1 MGLQRT
7 PPSGRSTNQ
16 DAGPSNP
23 GDSSITSDS
32 SQAFVPRNPGV
43 MRSPQSGSTGASSS
57 SRPAPSPAPAPAP
70 TPASARVRDIPATPA
85 PQSLAP
91 VDEGNVSTT
100 PSYAPPAPV
109 PSPPRV
115 RERSLTPVEPI
126 PAAYIPEP
134 EVSRPEPTTPANKRR
149 KSRHPDPPPPVAEEM
164 SIDSSNGNEG
174 SSGIET
180 KMMYGRRYQLMMD
193 TLELAVKNSSHRMT

>member
-7 PPSGRSTNQ
+7 PPPGRSTNQ

-85 PQSLAP
+85 PQLLAP
-91 VDEGNVSTT
+91 DDEGNVSTT

-109 PSPPRV
+109 HSPPPA
-115 RERSLTPVEPI
+115 RERSPTPVEPT
-126 PAAYIPEP
+126 PATHLPES
-134 EVSRPEPTTPANKRR
+134 EVVRPDPTTPANKRR

>member
-7 PPSGRSTNQ
+7 PPPGRPTNQ

-23 GDSSITSDS
+23 GDSSVASDS

-57 SRPAPSPAPAPAP
+57 SRPEPSPAPVPAP
-70 TPASARVRDIPATPA
+70 TPAHARVRNVPATPA

-100 PSYAPPAPV
+100 PSYDPPSPV
-109 PSPPRV
+109 PSPPRA
-115 RERSLTPVEPI
+115 RERSPTPVEPI
-126 PAAYIPEP
+126 PANHLPEP
-134 EVSRPEPTTPANKRR
+134 ELSRPEPTTPANKRR
-149 KSRHPDPPPPVAEEM
+149 KSRHPDPPPPVAEEV
-164 SIDSSNGNEG
+164 SLDSSNGNEA

>member
-7 PPSGRSTNQ
+7 PPPGRSTAQ
-16 DAGPSNP
+16 DAGPSQP
-23 GDSSITSDS
+23 ADSSITSDS

-57 SRPAPSPAPAPAP
+57 SQPAP
-70 TPASARVRDIPATPA
+70 TPALVSAPTPAPKRVREDPATPA
-85 PQSLAP
+85 PQYLAP
-91 VDEGNVSTT
+91 VDEGNISTT
-100 PSYAPPAPV
+100 PSYAPPAPALA
-109 PSPPRV
+109 SPPA
-115 RERSLTPVEPI
+115 RERPPTLVEPA
-126 PAAYIPEP
+126 PAPHRSEP

-164 SIDSSNGNEG
+164 SVDSSNGNEG
-174 SSGIET
+174 MGAIET
-180 KMMYGRRYQLMMD
+180 KGMYGKRYQLMMD

>member
-7 PPSGRSTNQ
+7 PPPGRSTNQ

-57 SRPAPSPAPAPAP
+57 SRPPPSPAPAPAP
-70 TPASARVRDIPATPA
+70 ARVRIVPTTPA
-85 PQSLAP
+85 PQLLAAS
-91 VDEGNVSTT
+91 DEGNVSTT
-100 PSYAPPAPV
+100 PSYAPPAPA
-109 PSPPRV
+109 PSPPPA
-115 RERSLTPVEPI
+115 RERSPTPVEP
-126 PAAYIPEP
+126 PSATYIPES
-134 EVSRPEPTTPANKRR
+134 EASRPEPTTPANKRR
-149 KSRHPDPPPPVAEEM
+149 KSRHPDPPPPAAEEM
-164 SIDSSNGNEG
+164 SIDSNNGNEG
-174 SSGIET
+174 SGGIET

>member
-7 PPSGRSTNQ
+7 PPPGRSTNQ

-70 TPASARVRDIPATPA
+70 TTAPAIVRNIPATPA
-85 PQSLAP
+85 PQLLAP

-100 PSYAPPAPV
+100 PSYAPPAPA
-109 PSPPRV
+109 PSTPPARG
-115 RERSLTPVEPI
+115 RSPTPVEP
-126 PAAYIPEP
+126 PSATDIPEP
-134 EVSRPEPTTPANKRR
+134 EASRPEPTTPANKRR
-149 KSRHPDPPPPVAEEM
+149 KSRHPDPPPPAAEEM

-174 SSGIET
+174 LSGIET

-193 TLELAVKNSSHRMT
+193 TLELAVKNSSHRMK